1 MNILILNGPNLNML
15 GIREPEVYGS
25 QTYQDLENYLRSLED
40 KYDIKTDIKQSNLE
54 GIMIDILHYA
64 NDRFDGVIL
73 NAGAFTH
80 YSYAL
85 YDAIKSIN
93 IPVVEVHLSDINKRE
108 EFRKKSVIRDACI
121 ASFMGLGFQS
131 YEEGIKEL
139 LKGRA
144 DKWLL
149 KLKETLNKSV

>member
-1 MNILILNGPNLNML
+1 MNLLILNGPNLNML
-15 GIREPEVYGS
+15 GLREPEIYGNN
-25 QTYQDLENYLRSLED
+25 TYQDLEEYLNNLAA
-40 KYDIKTDIKQSNLE
+40 KYSITIDIKQSNLE
-54 GIMIDILHYA
+54 GIMIDLLQYA

-85 YDAIKSIN
+85 YDAIKSIS
-93 IPVVEVHLSDINKRE
+93 IPVVEVHLSDITKRE
-108 EFRKKSVIRDACI
+108 EFRKISVIKDACV
-121 ASFMGLGFQS
+121 ATYMGLGFQS

-144 DKWLL
+144 K
-149 KLKETLNKSV
+149 